1 MKFEATYYD
10 GIHPVGKLVTVLVS
24 DNGKANFVG
33 PEISYSCHWQDLDV
47 SNQLGNTARSLK
59 LPNGAKCEA
68 DAHQQINQ
76 LEDQYSRSVLSQY
89 LHSLESRWHYV
100 LLASVVVAGFTW
112 GMIVYGIPSLAKT
125 VAYSLPMSVDERL
138 TEGTLSILDE
148 NILKKSELDVKTQQE
163 LLEKFSIMVE
173 NSQDQHNYQLLFRK
187 GVGANA
193 FALPS
198 GHIVVTDELVE
209 VADHDD
215 EVLAVLAH
223 EIGHVVYEHGLRS
236 VLQSSAVAL
245 LLTAVTGDIGSTSGF
260 AAAMPIILLE
270 TNYSRKFEL
279 EADRYAL
286 DYMQAYNMDTKHF
299 ATILQKITRQKNEQH
314 KDSAFSYLSTHPA
327 TQERIQP
334 FIDNSLSKNKGN

>member
-10 GIHPVGKLVTVLVS
+10 GVRPVGKTVTVLVD
-24 DNGKANFVG
+24 DNGTAKFIG
-33 PEISYSCHWQDLDV
+33 PDIPFSCHWQDLNI
-47 SNQLGNTARSLK
+47 SPQLGNTVRSIH
-59 LPNGAKCEA
+59 LPNGAKCETT
-68 DAHQQINQ
+68 AHQQINQ
-76 LEDQYSRSVLSQY
+76 LENKYSRSFFSKH

-100 LLASVVVAGFTW
+100 LIASVIVAGFTW

-125 VAYSLPMSVDERL
+125 VAYALPVSVDEKL
-138 TEGTLSILDE
+138 TEGTLAILDE
-148 NILKKSELDVKTQQE
+148 RLLNATELDQHIQQR
-163 LLEKFSIMVE
+163 LREKFSIMLE
-173 NSQDQHNYQLLFRK
+173 NIQDDHSYQLLFRR

-209 VADHDD
+209 VAEHDD
-215 EVLAVLAH
+215 EILAVLAH

-245 LLTAVTGDIGSTSGF
+245 LLTAVTGDIGSASGF

-286 DYMQAYNMDTKHF
+286 DYMQTYNIDTKHF
-299 ATILQKITRQKNEQH
+299 ATILQKITGEDEEHGDN
-314 KDSAFSYLSTHPA
+314 AFSYLSTHPA
-327 TQERIQP
+327 TRERIQP
-334 FIDNSLSKNKGN
+334 FLDNSQSKK